1 LLISAAMDFQHVYE
15 EFQPK
20 IHRYL
25 CRLVGPDEAEH
36 LGQDVFAKVSQAL
49 PGFRGSSSVST
60 WIYRIA
66 TNSAVDRLR
75 SLSAQRRAEVPLESE
90 SPATDPLP
98 DAEHGLFRK
107 EMRACLDQHIAKL
120 GASYRAVFILSEEQ
134 GLTNPEIADA
144 LGISLPTVKIRLH
157 RARRR
162 LQLDLSRRCYFSRDA
177 RNALV
182 CHPKSP
188 PVSTHR

>member
-1 LLISAAMDFQHVYE
+1 
-15 EFQPK
+15 
-20 IHRYL
+20 
-25 CRLVGPDEAEH
+25 
-36 LGQDVFAKVSQAL
+36 
-49 PGFRGSSSVST
+49 VST

-75 SLSAQRRAEVPLESE
+75 SLSAQRRAEVPLEDE
-90 SPATDPLP
+90 SRATDALP
-98 DAEHGLFRK
+98 NAEHGLFRK

-120 GASYRAVFILSEEQ
+120 PASYRTVFILSEEQ

-162 LQLDLSRRCYFSRDA
+162 LQLDLGRRCHFSRDA
-177 RNALV
+177 RNELV
-182 CHPKSP
+182 CEPKSP
-188 PVSTHR
+188 PVSTDR

>member
-1 LLISAAMDFQHVYE
+1 MDFQDIYE

-25 CRLVGPDEAEH
+25 CRLVGLNEAED
-36 LGQDVFAKVSQAL
+36 LAQDVFAKVSQAL
-49 PGFRGSSSVST
+49 PEFRGSSSVST

-75 SLSAQRRAEVPLESE
+75 SLSAQRRAEVPLEDE
-90 SPATDPLP
+90 SRATDALP
-98 DAEHGLFRK
+98 NAEHGLFRK

-120 GASYRAVFILSEEQ
+120 PASYRTVFILSEEQ

-162 LQLDLSRRCYFSRDA
+162 LQLDLGRRCHFSRDA
-177 RNALV
+177 RNELV
-182 CHPKSP
+182 CEPKSP
-188 PVSTHR
+188 PVSTDR